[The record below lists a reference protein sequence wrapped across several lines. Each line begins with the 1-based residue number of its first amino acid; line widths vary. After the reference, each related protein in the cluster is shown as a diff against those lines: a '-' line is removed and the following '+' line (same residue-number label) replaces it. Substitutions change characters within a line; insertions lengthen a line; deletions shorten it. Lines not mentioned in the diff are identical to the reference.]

1 LVAAARD
8 SEAEGKDPYQAV
20 GAAIVNGLL
29 QKSTSKSLPYVKLL
43 LAYGTDRPKIQ
54 DGTPSGPGRVWA
66 QFGDKSGQ
74 HMQAPYAERQGE
86 ESAVRD
92 GEEFMVIK
100 NTTTRCLDC
109 RGRGLDH
116 CPRGR

>member
-1 LVAAARD
+1 M
-8 SEAEGKDPYQAV
+8 
-20 GAAIVNGLL
+20 
-29 QKSTSKSLPYVKLL
+29 KLL
-43 LAYGTDRPKIQ
+43 LAYGTDRPKIL